1 MSEVKALDMVKA
13 WFKISKLASELS
25 RQITGPHIFFHQAAF
40 R

>member
-1 MSEVKALDMVKA
+1 MSEVKALEMVKA

-25 RQITGPHIFFHQAAF
+25 RQIAGPHIFHQAAF